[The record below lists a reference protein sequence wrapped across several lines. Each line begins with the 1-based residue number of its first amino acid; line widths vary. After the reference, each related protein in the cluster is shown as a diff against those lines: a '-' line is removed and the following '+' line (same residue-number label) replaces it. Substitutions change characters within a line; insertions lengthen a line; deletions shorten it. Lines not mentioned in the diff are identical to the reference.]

1 MMRRFFWI
9 IILILMIGLLPG
21 QAQDALNLPG
31 ELYVLNSDGQVQ
43 RFGLGSEGVST
54 VTPDGEFVLDFGVAP
69 DANWLAY
76 RTQSGMFMR
85 NMFDDTLA
93 PRQIEDERASIPLI
107 RGEGDT
113 IAWSPDGSALAYT
126 TEYGGRVHFFA
137 DNVFADLTTPDLV
150 HLAWSPDGNFL
161 AAEASE
167 NVWWIFQRTGSSINL
182 RAAIPGANGADWLSD
197 NQLLYA
203 PIEGGLVILDL
214 SGGNQQIEILANSDS
229 YYQPGVTREGQI
241 VAFVGEADVANL
253 VQIQVDEN
261 FVGTS
266 TVIGSNTVDLSG
278 TNWSPGGFLLT
289 AFQGGVIALVNPITG
304 NGFTLP
310 VTGAAA
316 YSWGP
321 EYPQLVVNVPLPAD
335 AHFIATDLSGV
346 QQVWELPAD
355 GSRAQTITP
364 ATLDITE
371 FAMSPD
377 GQKIVYVSNSTL
389 FLYTPGSEEEPVELA
404 MPGIS
409 ENLTPAWSPD
419 NTRVYYRDEQGAE
432 RGIWRVSLDS
442 EPELFLPD
450 EEGVIYS
457 NPKPASGA
465 AVMLV
470 NRNDEVAIVDVTT
483 AEVTPLNIVGQGAW
497 QSGTQFI
504 VAGETPVANG
514 IYLGDANATENDL
527 TLVLP
532 LLGSFELFHYR
543 VLDNTTLRLLVKNQI
558 PGNVQILDIPLTG
571 GQATV
576 VGSAGNMV
584 NPRLSADGNLV
595 IGQRSPMGALLIYDL
610 SADITRQIDVQAPI
624 MNFVWG

>member
-1 MMRRFFWI
+1 MRRFFWI
-9 IILILMIGLLPG
+9 AILILTVGLMPG
-21 QAQDALNLPG
+21 QAQDALNLPS
-31 ELYVLNSDGQVQ
+31 ELYILTSEGQVQ

-54 VTPDGEFVLDFGVAP
+54 VTPEGEYVLDFRVAP

-76 RTQSGMFMR
+76 RTQSGMFMK
-85 NMFDDTLA
+85 NIFDDSLEI
-93 PRQIEDERASIPLI
+93 REIEGDRASLPLI
-107 RGEGDT
+107 RGAGET

-137 DNVFADLTTPDLV
+137 DGVFADLTTPEL
-150 HLAWSPDGNFL
+150 LNLTWSPDGSFL

-182 RAAIPGANGADWLSD
+182 RAAIPGANGADWYSN

-203 PIEGGLVILDL
+203 PVEGGMVILDFTA
-214 SGGNQQIEILANSDS
+214 GNQQIEILPNTDI
-229 YYQPGVTREGQI
+229 YYQPGVTRDGQI
-241 VAFVGEADVANL
+241 VAFVGNMTSANL
-253 VQIQVDEN
+253 IQVEVDDS
-261 FVGTS
+261 FIGTA
-266 TVIGSNTVDLSG
+266 TVIGSNTVDLTG
-278 TNWSPGGFLLT
+278 TQWSPGGFLLT
-289 AFQGGVIALVNPITG
+289 AFQGGVIALINPITS

-321 EYPQLVVNVPLPAD
+321 EYPQLVVNAPLPGD

-371 FAMSPD
+371 FAISPD

-389 FLYTPGSEEEPVELA
+389 FLYTPGSEAEPTELA
-404 MPGIS
+404 TPGINES
-409 ENLTPAWSPD
+409 LSPAWSPD
-419 NTRVYYRDEQGAE
+419 NTTVYYRDEQSAGT
-432 RGIWRVSLDS
+432 GIWRVSVDS
-442 EPELFLPD
+442 EPELFLSD
-450 EEGVIYS
+450 EDGIVYT
-457 NPKPASGA
+457 NPKPALGA

-470 NRNDEVAIVDVTT
+470 NRNDEIATVDVTT
-483 AEVTPLNIVGQGAW
+483 AEVTPLNIVGEGAW

-504 VAGETPVANG
+504 LVGETATANG

-543 VLDNTTLRLLVKNQI
+543 VLNNTTLRLLVKNQI
-558 PGNVQILDIPLTG
+558 PGDVRILDIPLTG
-571 GQATV
+571 GQATL

-595 IGQRSPMGALLIYDL
+595 IGQRSPEGALLIYDL
-610 SADITRQIDVQAPI
+610 TAGTTRQIDVSPPVI
-624 MNFVWG
+624 NFVWE